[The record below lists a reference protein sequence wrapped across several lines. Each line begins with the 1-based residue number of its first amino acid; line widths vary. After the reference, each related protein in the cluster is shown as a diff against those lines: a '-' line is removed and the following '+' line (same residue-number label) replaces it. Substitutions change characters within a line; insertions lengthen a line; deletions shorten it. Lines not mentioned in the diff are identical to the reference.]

1 MRKLIWLNTID
12 DVYVWLFIHTASS
25 VDFHKAYFLKLTL

>member
-12 DVYVWLFIHTASS
+12 DVYLWLFIRTALS
-25 VDFHKAYFLKLTL
+25 VDFDKGVLFKPL